1 MHELGNPLTDVM
13 MRRVKNFDSFA
24 EVIHGKESNYLNTIV

>member
-24 EVIHGKESNYLNTIV
+24 EVMHGKESII